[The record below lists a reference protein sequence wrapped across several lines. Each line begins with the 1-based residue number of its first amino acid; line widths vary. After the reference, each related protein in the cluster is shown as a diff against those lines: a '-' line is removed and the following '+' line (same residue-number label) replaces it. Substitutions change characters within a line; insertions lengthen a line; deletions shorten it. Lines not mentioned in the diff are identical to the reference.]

1 MSLYGFKTDHNTPVI
16 KWINATKKRG
26 EDNNLLKNPFVWNI
40 KTKTKPKG
48 ILKRG
53 ELFVVIDAKPLLPN
67 FSIMGW
73 VCGVFVLMIWGA
85 TFWLIPCMVLG
96 CLHVFWTG
104 EFLFLMTKK
113 ALRKHGYSGPIKR
126 LKHPEII
133 RELIL

>member
-1 MSLYGFKTDHNTPVI
+1 MSLYSLKTEDSVFVRQWV
-16 KWINATKKRG
+16 KATKKRG

-40 KTKTKPKG
+40 KTF
-48 ILKRG
+48 KRKAD
-53 ELFVVIDAKPLLPN
+53 LFVVVDAKPLLPN

-73 VCGVFVLMIWGA
+73 VCGLFVIMIWGV

-113 ALRKHGYSGPIKR
+113 ALRKHWYSGPIKR
-126 LKHPEII
+126 LKHSEII